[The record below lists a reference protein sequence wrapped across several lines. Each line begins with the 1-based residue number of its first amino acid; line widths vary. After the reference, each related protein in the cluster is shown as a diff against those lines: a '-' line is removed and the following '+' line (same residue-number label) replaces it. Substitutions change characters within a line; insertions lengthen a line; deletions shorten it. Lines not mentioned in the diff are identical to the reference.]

1 VFLKEATEVIIW
13 EIYSI
18 FNISMKTKTKGF
30 RLFYYFRI
38 GYGTYLAMF
47 IGVANV
53 LTTTYFLAG
62 KKIPWVQQVFP
73 NFESYIA
80 FCIAIGV
87 PIVVIVGWLHFKR
100 MGTYTQEVAI
110 SYQYSPYNYKF
121 QPGYNREVFAPAYL
135 AILQLN
141 IKRMKG
147 EKLSHEELENILSL
161 ETKLKALMEGG
172 FVGSPP
178 KGVLE

>member
-1 VFLKEATEVIIW
+1 
-13 EIYSI
+13 
-18 FNISMKTKTKGF
+18 MKKKTQGF

-38 GYGTYLAMF
+38 GYATYLAMF

-62 KKIPWVQQVFP
+62 KKIPWIQQIFP
-73 NFESYIA
+73 SFEIYVA
-80 FCIAIGV
+80 FCIAVGIPV
-87 PIVVIVGWLHFKR
+87 VVIVGWLHFKK

-110 SYQYSPYNYKF
+110 SQQYSPYNYKF
-121 QPGYNREVFAPAYL
+121 PPGYNKEILGPAYL

-141 IKRMKG
+141 IKRLRG
-147 EKLSHEELENILSL
+147 EKLSPEELENILSL
-161 ETKLKALMEGG
+161 EKKLRELIKGG
-172 FVGSPP
+172 FAGNPP

>member
-1 VFLKEATEVIIW
+1 MSK
-13 EIYSI
+13 
-18 FNISMKTKTKGF
+18 KTKGF

-62 KKIPWVQQVFP
+62 KRIPWVQQIFP
-73 NFESYIA
+73 NFESYVI
-80 FCIAIGV
+80 FCVAVGV
-87 PIVVIVGWLHFKR
+87 PTVVIVGWLHFKK

-110 SYQYSPYNYKF
+110 SQQYSPYNYKF
-121 QPGYNREVFAPAYL
+121 APGYNREVFAPSYL
-135 AILQLN
+135 AILDLN
-141 IKRMKG
+141 IKRMRG
-147 EKLSHEELENILSL
+147 EKLTEEELDKIKSL
-161 ETKLKALMEGG
+161 EAKLKELIEGG
-172 FVGSPP
+172 YAGNPP

>member
-1 VFLKEATEVIIW
+1 
-13 EIYSI
+13 
-18 FNISMKTKTKGF
+18 MKKKTQGF

-38 GYGTYLAMF
+38 GYATYLAMF

-62 KKIPWVQQVFP
+62 KKIPWVQQIFP
-73 NFESYIA
+73 NFEIYVA
-80 FCIAIGV
+80 VCMAVGV
-87 PIVVIVGWLHFKR
+87 PTVVIVGWLHFKK

-110 SYQYSPYNYKF
+110 SQQFSPYNYKF
-121 QPGYNREVFAPAYL
+121 PPGYNREVFAPAYL
-135 AILQLN
+135 TILQLN

-147 EKLSHEELENILSL
+147 EKLSQEELENILSL
-161 ETKLKALMEGG
+161 EKKLRELMEGG
-172 FVGSPP
+172 FAGSPP

>member
-1 VFLKEATEVIIW
+1 
-13 EIYSI
+13 
-18 FNISMKTKTKGF
+18 MKRKTQGF

-38 GYGTYLAMF
+38 GYATYLAMF

-62 KKIPWVQQVFP
+62 KKIPWVQHVFP
-73 NFESYIA
+73 SFEIYVV

-87 PIVVIVGWLHFKR
+87 PIVVVVGWLHFKKI
-100 MGTYTQEVAI
+100 GTYTQEVAI
-110 SYQYSPYNYKF
+110 SQQYSPYNYKF
-121 QPGYNREVFAPAYL
+121 PPGYNMEELGPAYI

-141 IKRMKG
+141 IKRLKG
-147 EKLSHEELENILSL
+147 EKLSQEELENILSL
-161 ETKLKALMEGG
+161 EKKLKELMKGG
-172 FVGSPP
+172 FVGTPP

>member
-1 VFLKEATEVIIW
+1 MGK
-13 EIYSI
+13 
-18 FNISMKTKTKGF
+18 KTKGF

-87 PIVVIVGWLHFKR
+87 PTVVIVGWLHFKK

-121 QPGYNREVFAPAYL
+121 PPGYNREVFAPAYL

-147 EKLSHEELENILSL
+147 EELTQEELENIVSL

-172 FVGSPP
+172 FAGSPP